1 MRLPRRSRTLKK
13 GARRLCTEAGLA
25 LARLAE
31 RENPMGR
38 TPSAKPSA
46 AKNNRLDLIDRKILS
61 ALMRD
66 GRLTSNELAAKV
78 GLSPSSCWTRVRRLE
93 TEGAIERYVAIIN
106 HAALGLANFVFVEI
120 TLEKHDDKVL
130 DRFGAAVARMP
141 EVIEA
146 DLVTGEY
153 DYLIKVA
160 VRDNADYE
168 RFLRERLYRIEGV
181 RHTRST
187 FSLRALKWSTSIDP
201 LLLGER

>member
-1 MRLPRRSRTLKK
+1 MERT
-13 GARRLCTEAGLA
+13 ASTR
-25 LARLAE
+25 
-31 RENPMGR
+31 
-38 TPSAKPSA
+38 PSAS
-46 AKNNRLDLIDRKILS
+46 KNNRLDLIDRKILS

-66 GRLTSNELAAKV
+66 GRLTNSELAAKV
-78 GLSPSSCWTRVRRLE
+78 GLSASSCWTRVRRLE

-106 HAALGLANFVFVEI
+106 HAAIGLSNFVFVEI
-120 TLEKHDDKVL
+120 TLEKHTDKVL

-141 EVIEA
+141 EVVEA

-187 FSLRALKWSTSIDP
+187 FSLRALKWSTSVDP

>member
-1 MRLPRRSRTLKK
+1 MEGTL
-13 GARRLCTEAGLA
+13 
-25 LARLAE
+25 
-31 RENPMGR
+31 
-38 TPSAKPSA
+38 SAKPSA
-46 AKNNRLDLIDRKILS
+46 AKNGRLDLIDRKILS

-66 GRLTSNELAAKV
+66 GRLTNSELAAKV

-93 TEGAIERYVAIIN
+93 AEGAIERYAAIIS
-106 HAALGLANFVFVEI
+106 HAAIGLSNIVFVEI
-120 TLEKHDDKVL
+120 TLEKHTDKVL

-141 EVIEA
+141 EVVEA
-146 DLVTGEY
+146 DLVAGEY

-201 LLLGER
+201 LLLSER

>member
-1 MRLPRRSRTLKK
+1 
-13 GARRLCTEAGLA
+13 
-25 LARLAE
+25 
-31 RENPMGR
+31 MGR
-38 TPSAKPSA
+38 TRSARPSA
-46 AKNNRLDLIDRKILS
+46 AKNDRLDLIDRKILS
-61 ALMRD
+61 ALMKD
-66 GRLTSNELAAKV
+66 GRLTNSELAAKV

-93 TEGAIERYVAIIN
+93 AEGAIERYVAIIS

-120 TLEKHDDKVL
+120 TLEKHNDKVL
-130 DRFGAAVARMP
+130 DQFGIAVTRMP
-141 EVIEA
+141 EVVEA

-160 VRDNADYE
+160 VQDTADYE

>member
-1 MRLPRRSRTLKK
+1 
-13 GARRLCTEAGLA
+13 
-25 LARLAE
+25 
-31 RENPMGR
+31 MGR
-38 TPSAKPSA
+38 APSMKRSTS
-46 AKNNRLDLIDRKILS
+46 KNHLLDLIDRKILS

-66 GRLTSNELAAKV
+66 GRLTNSELAAKV
-78 GLSPSSCWTRVRRLE
+78 GLSPSSCWTRVKRLE
-93 TEGAIERYVAIIN
+93 AEGAIERYVAIIN

-141 EVIEA
+141 EVVEA

-201 LLLGER
+201 LLLSER

>member
-1 MRLPRRSRTLKK
+1 
-13 GARRLCTEAGLA
+13 
-25 LARLAE
+25 
-31 RENPMGR
+31 MGR
-38 TPSAKPSA
+38 TPSVKPPA
-46 AKNNRLDLIDRKILS
+46 AKNNRLDLMDRKILS
-61 ALMRD
+61 ALLRD
-66 GRLTSNELAAKV
+66 GRLSNIELATKV
-78 GLSPSSCWTRVRRLE
+78 GLSPSSCWTRVKRLE
-93 TEGAIERYVAIIN
+93 AVGAIERYVAIIN

-160 VRDNADYE
+160 VRDTADYE
-168 RFLRERLYRIEGV
+168 RFLRERLYRVEGV

>member
-1 MRLPRRSRTLKK
+1 
-13 GARRLCTEAGLA
+13 
-25 LARLAE
+25 
-31 RENPMGR
+31 MGR
-38 TPSAKPSA
+38 TPSATALS
-46 AKNNRLDLIDRKILS
+46 AKNDRIDLIDRRILS

-66 GRLTSNELAAKV
+66 GRLTNGELAAKV
-78 GLSPSSCWTRVRRLE
+78 GLSPSSCWTRVKKLE
-93 TEGAIERYVAIIN
+93 SEGAIERYAAIIS

-130 DRFGAAVARMP
+130 DQFGAAVARMP
-141 EVIEA
+141 EVVEA

>member
-1 MRLPRRSRTLKK
+1 
-13 GARRLCTEAGLA
+13 
-25 LARLAE
+25 
-31 RENPMGR
+31 MGR
-38 TPSAKPSA
+38 TPSAKTFSA
-46 AKNNRLDLIDRKILS
+46 KSDSLDLIDRKILS

-66 GRLTSNELAAKV
+66 GRLTNGELAAKV
-78 GLSPSSCWTRVRRLE
+78 GLSPSSCWTRVKRME
-93 TEGAIERYVAIIN
+93 TQGAIERYAAILS

-141 EVIEA
+141 EVVEA
-146 DLVTGEY
+146 DLVSGEY

-187 FSLRALKWSTSIDP
+187 FSLRTLKWSTSIDP

>member
-1 MRLPRRSRTLKK
+1 
-13 GARRLCTEAGLA
+13 
-25 LARLAE
+25 
-31 RENPMGR
+31 MGR
-38 TPSAKPSA
+38 TPSAKAPSV
-46 AKNNRLDLIDRKILS
+46 KNDRLDLIDRRILS

-66 GRLTSNELAAKV
+66 GRLTNGELAAKV
-78 GLSPSSCWTRVRRLE
+78 GLSPSSCWTRVKKLE
-93 TEGAIERYVAIIN
+93 SEGAIERYAAIIS

-130 DRFGAAVARMP
+130 DRFGAAVARIP
-141 EVIEA
+141 EVVEA

-168 RFLRERLYRIEGV
+168 RFLRERLYQIEGV

-187 FSLRALKWSTSIDP
+187 FVLRALKASASI
-201 LLLGER
+201 

>member
-1 MRLPRRSRTLKK
+1 
-13 GARRLCTEAGLA
+13 
-25 LARLAE
+25 
-31 RENPMGR
+31 MGR
-38 TPSAKPSA
+38 TRSARPPA
-46 AKNNRLDLIDRKILS
+46 AKNDRLDLIDRKILS
-61 ALMRD
+61 ALMKD
-66 GRLTSNELAAKV
+66 GRLINSELAAKI

-93 TEGAIERYVAIIN
+93 AEGAIERYVAIISQ
-106 HAALGLANFVFVEI
+106 AALGMANFVFVEI
-120 TLEKHDDKVL
+120 TLEKHTDKAL
-130 DRFGAAVARMP
+130 DQFGAALARMP
-141 EVIEA
+141 EVVEA

>member
-1 MRLPRRSRTLKK
+1 M
-13 GARRLCTEAGLA
+13 E
-25 LARLAE
+25 
-31 RENPMGR
+31 R
-38 TPSAKPSA
+38 TPSTRRSA
-46 AKNNRLDLIDRKILS
+46 AKSDRLDLIDRKILS

-66 GRLTSNELAAKV
+66 GRLTNSELAAKV
-78 GLSPSSCWTRVRRLE
+78 GLSASSCWTRVRRLE
-93 TEGAIERYVAIIN
+93 NEGAIERYVAIIS
-106 HAALGLANFVFVEI
+106 HAAIGLSNFVFVEI
-120 TLEKHDDKVL
+120 TLEKHSDKVL

-141 EVIEA
+141 EVVEA

-181 RHTRST
+181 RNTRST
-187 FSLRALKWSTSIDP
+187 FSLRALKWSTSVDP

>member
-1 MRLPRRSRTLKK
+1 MVRS
-13 GARRLCTEAGLA
+13 AR
-25 LARLAE
+25 
-31 RENPMGR
+31 
-38 TPSAKPSA
+38 PSA
-46 AKNNRLDLIDRKILS
+46 AKKNGRRDLIDRKILS
-61 ALMRD
+61 ALMKD
-66 GRLTSNELAAKV
+66 GRLTNSELAAKV

-93 TEGAIERYVAIIN
+93 AEGAIERYVAIISQ
-106 HAALGLANFVFVEI
+106 AALGLANFVFVEI
-120 TLEKHDDKVL
+120 TLEKHTDKVL
-130 DRFGAAVARMP
+130 DQFGAAVIRMP
-141 EVIEA
+141 EVLEA

-187 FSLRALKWSTSIDP
+187 VSLRALKWSTSIDP

>member
-1 MRLPRRSRTLKK
+1 
-13 GARRLCTEAGLA
+13 
-25 LARLAE
+25 
-31 RENPMGR
+31 MGR
-38 TPSAKPSA
+38 TPAARPSAK
-46 AKNNRLDLIDRKILS
+46 NGRLDLIDRKILS
-61 ALMRD
+61 ELMKD
-66 GRLTSNELAAKV
+66 GRLTNTELAAKV

-93 TEGAIERYVAIIN
+93 SDGAIERYGAISSQ
-106 HAALGLANFVFVEI
+106 AALGLANFVFVEI
-120 TLEKHDDKVL
+120 TLDKHTDKVL
-130 DRFGAAVARMP
+130 DRFGAAVARIP
-141 EVIEA
+141 EVVEA
-146 DLVTGEY
+146 DLVSGEY

>member
-1 MRLPRRSRTLKK
+1 
-13 GARRLCTEAGLA
+13 
-25 LARLAE
+25 
-31 RENPMGR
+31 MGK
-38 TPSAKPSA
+38 TPSAKAPSA
-46 AKNNRLDLIDRKILS
+46 KSDRLDLIDRRILS

-66 GRLTSNELAAKV
+66 GRLTNGELAAKV
-78 GLSPSSCWTRVRRLE
+78 GLSPSSCWTRVRKLE
-93 TEGAIERYVAIIN
+93 SEGAIERYAAIIS
-106 HAALGLANFVFVEI
+106 HAALGWASFVFVEI

-141 EVIEA
+141 EVVEA

>member
-1 MRLPRRSRTLKK
+1 M
-13 GARRLCTEAGLA
+13 E
-25 LARLAE
+25 
-31 RENPMGR
+31 R
-38 TPSAKPSA
+38 TPSTKPSA
-46 AKNNRLDLIDRKILS
+46 AKNGRLDLIDRKILS

-66 GRLTSNELAAKV
+66 GRLTNSELAAKV

-93 TEGAIERYVAIIN
+93 AEGAIERYAAIIS
-106 HAALGLANFVFVEI
+106 HAAIGLSNIVFVEI
-120 TLEKHDDKVL
+120 TLEKHTDKVL

-141 EVIEA
+141 EVVEA
-146 DLVTGEY
+146 DLVAGEY

-201 LLLGER
+201 LLMGER

>member
-1 MRLPRRSRTLKK
+1 MERTST
-13 GARRLCTEAGLA
+13 ARPT
-25 LARLAE
+25 
-31 RENPMGR
+31 
-38 TPSAKPSA
+38 A
-46 AKNNRLDLIDRKILS
+46 AKNGRLDLIDRKILS
-61 ALMRD
+61 ELMKD
-66 GRLTSNELAAKV
+66 GRLTNSELAGKV
-78 GLSPSSCWTRVRRLE
+78 GLSPSSCWTRVKRLE
-93 TEGAIERYVAIIN
+93 ADGAIERYVAIIS

-120 TLEKHDDKVL
+120 TLDKHTDKVL
-130 DRFGAAVARMP
+130 DRFGAAVARIP
-141 EVIEA
+141 EVVEA
-146 DLVTGEY
+146 DLVSGEY